1 MLDER
6 KLQAL
11 RELLDPEVVAA
22 WLDEV
27 ESYRTHK
34 HIPQK
39 QQEVRLLTVKEV
51 AEKLNVGV
59 TSVYELAHRQD
70 IPSQRIGR
78 NFRFSSA
85 MVDEWIASGGI
96 PPIPTRP
103 TRRHR

>member
-27 ESYRTHK
+27 ESCRTHK
-34 HIPQK
+34 AVPRK
-39 QQEVRLLTVKEV
+39 QEEVRLLTTKEV
-51 AEKLNVGV
+51 SEKLQV
-59 TSVYELAHRQD
+59 SLSAVYELAHRQD
-70 IPSQRIGR
+70 IPTVRIGR

-85 MVDEWIASGGI
+85 MVDEWIESGGI
-96 PPIPTRP
+96 PPIPARS
-103 TRRHR
+103 RRRNL

>member
-11 RELLDPEVVAA
+11 RELLDPQVVAA

-34 HIPQK
+34 YIPQK
-39 QQEVRLLTVKEV
+39 QQEVRLLTTKEV
-51 AEKLNVGV
+51 AEKMQVSL
-59 TSVYELAHRQD
+59 SAVYELAHRQD
-70 IPSQRIGR
+70 IPSIRIGR

-96 PPIPTRP
+96 PPIPARP
-103 TRRHR
+103 TRRYR